1 MKDDLLNE
9 IKEKL
14 RVKEKQLEMA
24 REEISDLNAQVTQV
38 KN

>member
-9 IKEKL
+9 IKEKI
-14 RVKEKQLEMA
+14 RMKEKQLEMA
-24 REEISDLNAQVTQV
+24 REETSDLNAQVNQL